1 MKTWEFKQGT
11 LTAQIVEESPA
22 EWRTGAGFAWETFRT
37 WYRKHNFSKDANDA
51 WKFTSVQRDVVY
63 DGQPVR
69 KSGQITALVPEFDWS
84 DFIESLSHGMPGM
97 KESMPRGLG
106 HTAFFRYLITSKEQR
121 RCSTVIFSCLMTE
134 KALSPQMKAVQK
146 KRVER
151 CRGKRNSEPFCRAS
165 RK

>member
-1 MKTWEFKQGT
+1 MDEDLGVQEGT

-97 KESMPRGLG
+97 KESMPPGPWAYSILPLSHHFQG
-106 HTAFFRYLITSKEQR
+106 AAPLFNGDFF
-121 RCSTVIFSCLMTE
+121 V
-134 KALSPQMKAVQK
+134 
-146 KRVER
+146 
-151 CRGKRNSEPFCRAS
+151 
-165 RK
+165 